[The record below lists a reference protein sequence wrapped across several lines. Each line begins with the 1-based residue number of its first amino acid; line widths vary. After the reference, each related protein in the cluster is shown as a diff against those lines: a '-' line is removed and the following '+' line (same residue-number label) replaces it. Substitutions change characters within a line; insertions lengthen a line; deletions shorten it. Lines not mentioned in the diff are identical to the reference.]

1 MEAWRLARIESP
13 PSGFS
18 PSSIFLNLH
27 YLVAGTKN
35 RACLRVIPIISLG
48 SFGISGR
55 GGTLIFE
62 KSRLSASSL
71 VSKALEEAEIW
82 TKVNSGDHSRVEAQ
96 VQPIISQNAW
106 ISLPW
111 VSSNVISEWLG
122 SVRDLL
128 REPAGLQEIVVG
140 ALFIIVVELSVPLLS
155 NESLT

>member
-1 MEAWRLARIESP
+1 MSPLPHDSPLHRFSSTFITLWRVQKNRVGGRAT
-13 PSGFS
+13 
-18 PSSIFLNLH
+18 LNLSPG
-27 YLVAGTKN
+27 Y
-35 RACLRVIPIISLG
+35 
-48 SFGISGR
+48 FGISGR

-128 REPAGLQEIVVG
+128 REPAGLQEIVSAVRLTI
-140 ALFIIVVELSVPLLS
+140 AAVLSVLPYLNRS
-155 NESLT
+155 QT